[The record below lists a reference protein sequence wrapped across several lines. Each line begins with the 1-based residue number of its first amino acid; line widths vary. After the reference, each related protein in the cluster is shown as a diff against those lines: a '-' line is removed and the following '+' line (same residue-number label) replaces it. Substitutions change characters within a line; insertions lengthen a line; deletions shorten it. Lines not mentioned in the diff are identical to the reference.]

1 MFKLQLRI
9 SNFYLIFRTIKGQ
22 SKRQPNIGYH
32 ILISITLLL
41 VLNIIPTIKSLHI
54 NLKMILSALMEQVQ
68 DTLVM
73 EVGVLLKEVVQLIKS
88 VLQQSLNF
96 MMPKTPIIFG
106 WLHWKKLIN
115 LTQSTTQQLTC
126 LLSRMDNPT
135 RIFFQNWCKIKSIY
149 QNQINLNKY

>member
-1 MFKLQLRI
+1 MLLNSNNKPKL
-9 SNFYLIFRTIKGQ
+9 SNKSDKATKIITYLETITIQFTLHVQTSIKDQTIKGQ

-106 WLHWKKLIN
+106 
-115 LTQSTTQQLTC
+115 
-126 LLSRMDNPT
+126 
-135 RIFFQNWCKIKSIY
+135 
-149 QNQINLNKY
+149 